1 VSVQAQVLNLMMDL
15 QEQFGVTYLLIS
27 HDLAVVQ
34 HLCDDVA
41 VMQGGLIVE
50 SGTPQ
55 TLFTR
60 PVHPYTRKLVDAVPR
75 VAF

>member
-1 VSVQAQVLNLMMDL
+1 
-15 QEQFGVTYLLIS
+15 
-27 HDLAVVQ
+27 
-34 HLCDDVA
+34 
-41 VMQGGLIVE
+41 MQGGLIVE

>member
-1 VSVQAQVLNLMMDL
+1 MLLT
-15 QEQFGVTYLLIS
+15 VTYTN
-27 HDLAVVQ
+27 
-34 HLCDDVA
+34 
-41 VMQGGLIVE
+41 GT
-50 SGTPQ
+50 GTPQ